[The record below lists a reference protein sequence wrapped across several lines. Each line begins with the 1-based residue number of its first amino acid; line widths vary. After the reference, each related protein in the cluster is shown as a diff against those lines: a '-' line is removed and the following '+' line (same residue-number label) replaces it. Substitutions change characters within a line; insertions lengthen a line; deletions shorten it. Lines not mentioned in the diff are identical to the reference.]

1 MRQCITTRFSR
12 LLTANQGNGPPRW
25 TGRVFGFDQKGEDM
39 KTKHW
44 TLIVPGA
51 VLLCAAPAFGVDL
64 QSAVQAA
71 LNTNPEIRQAVANKE
86 ATKEERKQAE
96 GLWYPRVSVEGS
108 AGVRNLRNPTRRD
121 LGIAGDTLHPIEGF
135 VVADQLLWNSGGRV
149 AEIKRQASRTDAA
162 ATRIEERSEFVA
174 LNVSRAYIDYLLQ
187 QRLVAIAQDN
197 ATFHERLA
205 GDLREGVAKGSISIA
220 DQQQAEERL
229 QAARTRITE
238 AREDLDTAAI
248 QFQTLT
254 GVPIDGVTMPPDLS
268 AAMPASLPEAEEMAR
283 QNNPRVQEA
292 LADLNTSR
300 EEIKTAQAELGPRFN
315 AEATARYGDDIDGFQ
330 GRTSDLQAR
339 VVMRW
344 KIFDGFANTANVRE
358 QKARADEVHARL
370 FERTRQAEEDTRQA
384 WSRLTNQ
391 SRLVT
396 ELETQGRV
404 ADDLLL
410 SYREQFNVGRRSLLD
425 VLDAQNTRY
434 NVQAQAETARM
445 SKLYAQY
452 RVLAASNRLVEALGV
467 QMPVEALANQRAKFH
482 VNPIP
487 PEDRL
492 ENSFPYPV
500 MGPPPPN
507 AAPAPMAE
515 PTVEPAPEPA
525 PAGR

>member
-1 MRQCITTRFSR
+1 
-12 LLTANQGNGPPRW
+12 
-25 TGRVFGFDQKGEDM
+25 M
-39 KTKHW
+39 KRKHW
-44 TLIVPGA
+44 TMIVPGA
-51 VLLCAAPAFGVDL
+51 VLLCASPALGVDL
-64 QSAVQAA
+64 QGAVQAA
-71 LNTNPEIRQAVANKE
+71 LSTNPEIRQAVANKE

-96 GLWYPRVSVEGS
+96 GLWYPRISVEGE
-108 AGVRNLRNPTRRD
+108 AGVRKLRNPTRRS
-121 LGIAGDTLHPIEGF
+121 LGIAGDTLHPISGYI
-135 VVADQLLWNSGGRV
+135 VADQLLWNSGGRT

-174 LNVSRAYIDYLLQ
+174 LNTSRAYIDYVLQ

-205 GDLREGVAKGSISIA
+205 ADLREGVAKGSISIA

-229 QAARTRITE
+229 QAARAQITE
-238 AREDLDTAAI
+238 AQEDLDTAAI
-248 QFQTLT
+248 EFQALT
-254 GVPIDGVTMPPDLS
+254 GVPIDSVTMPPDLS
-268 AAMPASLPEAEEMAR
+268 AAMPASLPEAEELAR
-283 QNNPRVQEA
+283 QSNPRVQEA

-315 AEATARYGDDIDGFQ
+315 AEASARYGDDIDGFQ

-358 QKARADEVHARL
+358 QKARADQTHARL
-370 FERTRQAEEDTRQA
+370 FEMTRRAEEETRAA

-396 ELETQGRV
+396 ELELQSRV
-404 ADDLLL
+404 ADDVLL

-445 SKLYAQY
+445 SKVYAQY
-452 RVLAASNRLVEALGV
+452 RVLAATNRLIEALNV

-487 PEDRL
+487 PEDRQ

-500 MGPPPPN
+500 MGPPAPN
-507 AAPAPMAE
+507 AAMAPAPAAA
-515 PTVEPAPEPA
+515 VEPAPEPA
-525 PAGR
+525 SEPAPTGGQ

>member
-1 MRQCITTRFSR
+1 
-12 LLTANQGNGPPRW
+12 
-25 TGRVFGFDQKGEDM
+25 M
-39 KTKHW
+39 KRKHW

-51 VLLCAAPAFGVDL
+51 VLMCASPAFAVDL
-64 QSAVQAA
+64 REAVQAA
-71 LNTNPEIRQAVANKE
+71 LNTNPEIRQAVHNKL

-96 GLWYPRVSVEGS
+96 GLWYPRISVEGS
-108 AGVRNLRNPTRRD
+108 AGVRELRNPTRRD
-121 LGIAGDTLHPIEGF
+121 LGIAGNTLHPVEGF
-135 VVADQLLWNSGGRV
+135 VIADQLLWNSGGRV

-162 ATRIEERSEFVA
+162 AARIEERSEFVA

-205 GDLREGVAKGSISIA
+205 ADLREGVARGSISVA

-229 QAARTRITE
+229 QSARVRVTE

-254 GVPIDGVTMPPDLS
+254 GVPIDAVNMPPDLS
-268 AAMPASLPEAEEMAR
+268 AMMPASLPEAEELAR
-283 QNNPRVQEA
+283 QNNPRVQET

-300 EEIKTAQAELGPRFN
+300 QEIKTAQAELGPRFN
-315 AEATARYGDDIDGFQ
+315 AEASARYGDDIDGFQ
-330 GRTSDLQAR
+330 GRTSDLTAR

-358 QKARADEVHARL
+358 QKQRENEVHARL
-370 FERTRQAEEDTRQA
+370 FERTRAAEEDVRSA

-391 SRLVT
+391 TRLVG
-396 ELETQGRV
+396 ELETQSRV
-404 ADDLLL
+404 TDDLLL

-425 VLDAQNTRY
+425 VLDAQNTRF
-434 NVQAQAETARM
+434 NVQASAETARM
-445 SKLYAQY
+445 AKLYAQY
-452 RVLAASNRLVEALGV
+452 RVLAAANRLIEALGV
-467 QMPVEALANQRAKFH
+467 QMPAEAVMNQRAKFG

-487 PEDRL
+487 PEDRQ

-500 MGPPPPN
+500 MGPPSIEANPAPVET
-507 AAPAPMAE
+507 APAP
-515 PTVEPAPEPA
+515 VEPAPEPA
-525 PAGR
+525 PAPTGGQ

>member
-1 MRQCITTRFSR
+1 
-12 LLTANQGNGPPRW
+12 
-25 TGRVFGFDQKGEDM
+25 M
-39 KTKHW
+39 KSKHW

-51 VLLCAAPAFGVDL
+51 VLMCTSPAFAVDL
-64 QSAVQAA
+64 REAVQAA
-71 LNTNPEIRQAVANKE
+71 LNTNPEIRQAVHNKL

-96 GLWYPRVSVEGS
+96 GLWYPRISVEGS
-108 AGVRNLRNPTRRD
+108 AGIRELRNPTRRD
-121 LGIAGDTLHPIEGF
+121 LDIAGDTLHPIEGF
-135 VVADQLLWNSGGRV
+135 IVADQLLWNSNGRV
-149 AEIKRQASRTDAA
+149 HEIKRQASRTDAA
-162 ATRIEERSEFVA
+162 AARIEERSEFIA
-174 LNVSRAYIDYLLQ
+174 LNTSRAYIDYLLQ

-205 GDLREGVAKGSISIA
+205 GDLREGVARGSISVA

-254 GVPIDGVTMPPDLS
+254 GVPIDAVNMPPDLS
-268 AAMPASLPEAEEMAR
+268 AAMPASLPEAEELAR
-283 QNNPRVQEA
+283 QNNPRVQET

-300 EEIKTAQAELGPRFN
+300 EEIRTAQAELGPRFN
-315 AEATARYGDDIDGFQ
+315 AEASARYGDDIDGFK
-330 GRTSDLQAR
+330 GRTSDLSAR

-358 QKARADEVHARL
+358 QKQRENEVHARL
-370 FERTRQAEEDTRQA
+370 FERTRAAEEDVRSA

-391 SRLVT
+391 NRLVG
-396 ELETQGRV
+396 ELETQARV
-404 ADDLLL
+404 TDDLLL

-425 VLDAQNTRY
+425 VLDAQNTRF
-434 NVQAQAETARM
+434 NVQASAETARM
-445 SKLYAQY
+445 ARLYAQY
-452 RVLAASNRLVEALGV
+452 RVLAASNRLIEALGV
-467 QMPVEALANQRAKFH
+467 QMPAEAVVNQRAKFN

-500 MGPPPPN
+500 MGPPSIEANSPPVET
-507 AAPAPMAE
+507 APAP
-515 PTVEPAPEPA
+515 VEPAPEPA
-525 PAGR
+525 PTGGQ